1 MDRRTFIIGTLA
13 CGCPALAR
21 AMAHGQHRM
30 GCYVSG
36 RAAANGTPVDYV
48 YRPSS
53 GVPAY
58 DLAVRR
64 VLDRITV
71 VTGRPL
77 GASLQFM
84 DAYNAH
90 VNPDPEPKV
99 IAFGKALLDDLAG
112 DDFEL
117 KLTCVAAHETAH
129 ILQFEDP
136 YFDFA
141 LSDATVRRSELEADA
156 FAGACLAFLVN
167 GGRKIDRGVLEKKRA
182 SVQSAFQLVFKLGDN
197 EFNNPNHHGTGQER
211 LEAMDA
217 GYSFSNE
224 IASGEALSGDISL
237 DIMDKARS
245 IGVR

>member
-1 MDRRTFIIGTLA
+1 MQRRTFIIGTLA
-13 CGCPALAR
+13 CGCPAFAR
-21 AMAHGQHRM
+21 AVPRGSHQT
-30 GCYVSG
+30 GCYVTG
-36 RAAANGTPVDYV
+36 KAAINGTPVDYT
-48 YRPSS
+48 YRGSS

-58 DLAVRR
+58 DFAVRR
-64 VLDRITV
+64 ALDQIAAV
-71 VTGRPL
+71 IGRPI

-112 DDFEL
+112 ADFEL

-167 GGRKIDRGVLEKKRA
+167 GGRKIDRGVLEKRRA
-182 SVQSAFQLVFKLGDN
+182 SVQAAFQLVFKLGDN
-197 EFNNPNHHGTGQER
+197 AFNNPNHHGTGQER
-211 LEAMDA
+211 LDAMDA

-224 IASGEALSGDISL
+224 IASGRPLSGDISL
-237 DIMDKARS
+237 EIMDKARTM
-245 IGVR
+245 GVR